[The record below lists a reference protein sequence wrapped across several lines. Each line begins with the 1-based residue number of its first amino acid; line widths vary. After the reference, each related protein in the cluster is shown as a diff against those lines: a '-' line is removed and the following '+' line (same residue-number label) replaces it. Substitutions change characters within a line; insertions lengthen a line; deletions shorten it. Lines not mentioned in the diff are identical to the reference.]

1 MLNSVNLTGRLVK
14 DVDLRYT
21 PSGTAVANVT
31 LAVQR
36 SFPNKETG
44 EREADFPQVI
54 IFNKQAENVANFL
67 HKGSLVAVEGRL
79 QTRSYEKEDPAGNYT
94 VYVTEV
100 VANAVHFLESKKED
114 QGKSSQNNHNNQRQS
129 SNRGG
134 RR

>member
-1 MLNSVNLTGRLVK
+1 MMNSVNLTGRLVK

-21 PSGTAVANVT
+21 PGGVAVANVT

-44 EREADFPQVI
+44 EREADFPQII

-100 VANAVHFLESKKED
+100 VANAVHFLESKKEE
-114 QGKSSQNNHNNQRQS
+114 QGKSSQNNPNHQRQS
-129 SNRGG
+129 GSRGG